1 MLVFLF
7 FILMATSNGDFLP
20 QENCNTISN
29 LEKIDSGTQKQVYSG
44 LYNNKP
50 IIIKTM
56 IGPMENIFKEYLY
69 MKNMGDLKVYGL
81 CMYEKNIFL
90 LMDRYEVLKDY
101 GDKSYWIDL
110 FDRLANFNGGPLQM
124 DDFAIQN
131 FGFYNNQ
138 IHILDYDNVFVASS
152 KKDSYRKNLHLYTDK
167 TMAKDSSK

>member
-1 MLVFLF
+1 MILLVF
-7 FILMATSNGDFLP
+7 FILTALTGADFLP
-20 QENCNTISN
+20 YEKCNTIRN
-29 LEKIDSGTQKQVYSG
+29 IEKIDSGTQKQVYSG
-44 LYNNKP
+44 IYDNKQ
-50 IIIKTM
+50 IIAKTM

-69 MKNMGDLKVYGL
+69 MKSIGELNVYGL

-101 GDKSYWIDL
+101 GDKSYWLDL
-110 FDRLANFNGGPLQM
+110 FDRLANFHGGPLQM

-138 IHILDYDNVFVASS
+138 IHILDYDNVFVSSS
-152 KKDSYRKNLHLYTDK
+152 KEDSYAKNLHLYTDK

>member
-1 MLVFLF
+1 MFLLLI
-7 FILMATSNGDFLP
+7 FILFTLTNGDFLS
-20 QENCNTISN
+20 QEKCNTITN

-44 LYNNKP
+44 IYNSKQ

-69 MKNMGDLKVYGL
+69 MKSVGDLNVYGL

-101 GDKSYWIDL
+101 GDKSYWLDL
-110 FDRLANFNGGPLQM
+110 FDRLANFHGGPLQM

-138 IHILDYDNVFVASS
+138 IHILDYDNVFVSSS
-152 KKDSYRKNLHLYTDK
+152 KTDSYSKNLHLYTDK
-167 TMAKDSSK
+167 TMANDSSK